1 MKSFNN
7 EEVQIEEDEIDREIT
22 ISKEEDWHENEVKHI
37 QGKIF
42 KENQFR

>member
-7 EEVQIEEDEIDREIT
+7 EEDQIEEDESDHEIA
-22 ISKEEDWHENEVKHI
+22 INEEEDWHENEVKDI

-42 KENQFR
+42 KEN